1 MRRSSRRSTPRG
13 RKPAAPDPIVR
24 FRRWFEAALRA
35 RIPLAEAMAL
45 ATADRRGTP
54 MVRYVLLKEATA
66 DGFVFF
72 SDSRSAKGRD
82 LAVRRRAS
90 LAFYWNATGKQVRIE
105 GRIVAVSTADADAYW
120 ETRPRQSRLAGAAST
135 QSQPMPSHAWLMTR
149 WRRLR
154 RAVGRGPIPRPATW
168 IGYRLVPDAIE
179 FWSRRA
185 YRLHLRE
192 RFERPQGRW
201 RRTILQ
207 P

>member
-1 MRRSSRRSTPRG
+1 MAT
-13 RKPAAPDPIVR
+13 DPILR
-24 FRRWFEAALRA
+24 FHRWFAQATRA
-35 RIPLAEAMAL
+35 GVRLPEAMAL

-54 MVRYVLLKEATA
+54 TVRYVLLKEVTA

-72 SDSRSAKGRD
+72 TDARSRKGRD
-82 LAVRRRAS
+82 LADRLRAS
-90 LAFYWNATGKQVRIE
+90 LAFYWDATGKQVRIE
-105 GRIVAVSTADADAYW
+105 GRIVAVSAADADGYW
-120 ETRPRQSRLAGAAST
+120 ETRPRPSRVAGSVSIQSR
-135 QSQPMPSHAWLMTR
+135 PMPSHAWLLTR

-168 IGYRLVPDAIE
+168 VGYRLVPDAIE

-192 RFERPQGRW
+192 RFERTQGRW
-201 RRTILQ
+201 RKTILQ